1 VKVPGRNSEFRNR
14 EQQQTQVF
22 FKGESMGFFDK
33 LLGES
38 EQRKNIRIKLQ
49 WVDFRDAF
57 DNFNLLL
64 KTMKEEGEKK
74 GEQSAMKTEVVQA
87 LDVFMKNPCLN
98 TAIPLVEAYPPFI
111 DIFELTKSPIAK
123 LVRERKLYE

>member
-1 VKVPGRNSEFRNR
+1 
-14 EQQQTQVF
+14 
-22 FKGESMGFFDK
+22 MGFFDK

-49 WVDFRDAF
+49 GLDFMDAF

-74 GEQSAMKTEVVQA
+74 GGQYAMKTEIIQA
-87 LDVFMKNPCLN
+87 LEVFMKNPCLN
-98 TAIPLVEAYPPFI
+98 TAIPLVEVHPPFN
-111 DIFELTKSPIAK
+111 DLFEQTKKYIAK
-123 LVRERKLYE
+123 RARNAT